1 MVKSAALAQVSLSS
15 FEGAVS
21 FLWMIL
27 WCVFVTDTPKCHAW
41 ISEKEKQYIIGDN
54 IESNLTTDNSKKDT
68 VPWISI
74 LTSGPV
80 WAMATAM
87 FTVAWGMTVVFSYLP
102 RYMNDVLDFD
112 IHKNG
117 LMSSLPFAGK
127 TISVIVIGVLTDKLI
142 KSRIL
147 NITHIRKINQC
158 TALFIGAA
166 AIIPVGFTDSSSRWL
181 AIVLFVISTTALG
194 GTMSGAYPNL
204 LDLAPGFA
212 ASISGMAFTLSGIG
226 QLSAPI
232 LTSWMTQSG
241 STEEWRLVFCT
252 VGVMYLIGGIVY
264 AVFGSGKLQPWDN
277 SLSIV
282 LNSEIRM
289 SEPKNLQLTEKE
301 NNQFKEN
308 AMAAVDFAKYSMS
321 YKTEKVN
328 LQNPPIICFNSD
340 FLDDKVESKRN
351 S

>member
-1 MVKSAALAQVSLSS
+1 MKKYISWRWRVAYIALIGLVLQIVHRNCISVALICMTESNSGILQKINESELNISKTLVNDLLQIEEQYRIDWDSITQGLVLSSYFYGQIISPLISGFVCRKFGVRWPMSIYTLISSVSLMLIPVASEVNVTVVIVLRIIQGFLGSGCLPMFAHLWTQWTPVHERSQLISFTFSGLDLGVIIAFASS
-15 FEGAVS
+15 GWLCSIPVHNGWPFIFYTFGAVS

-158 TALFIGAA
+158 T
-166 AIIPVGFTDSSSRWL
+166 
-181 AIVLFVISTTALG
+181 
-194 GTMSGAYPNL
+194 
-204 LDLAPGFA
+204 
-212 ASISGMAFTLSGIG
+212 
-226 QLSAPI
+226 
-232 LTSWMTQSG
+232 
-241 STEEWRLVFCT
+241 
-252 VGVMYLIGGIVY
+252 
-264 AVFGSGKLQPWDN
+264 
-277 SLSIV
+277 
-282 LNSEIRM
+282 
-289 SEPKNLQLTEKE
+289 
-301 NNQFKEN
+301 
-308 AMAAVDFAKYSMS
+308 
-321 YKTEKVN
+321 
-328 LQNPPIICFNSD
+328 
-340 FLDDKVESKRN
+340 
-351 S
+351 